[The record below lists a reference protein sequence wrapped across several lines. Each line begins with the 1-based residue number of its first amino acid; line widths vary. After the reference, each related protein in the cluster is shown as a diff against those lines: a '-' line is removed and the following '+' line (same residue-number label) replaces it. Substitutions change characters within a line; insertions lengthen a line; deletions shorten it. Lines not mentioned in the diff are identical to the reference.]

1 MLRTCLFVFSLLLT
15 LTGCKK
21 ARHSGGEN
29 GAFVKEIRLPEE
41 NLARIQ
47 DSGELIIGTISGPET
62 YYEHRGQ
69 GFGLQFALAENFAE
83 TLGVGVRVEL
93 ANDTTLLLAW
103 LEEGEIDLIALQL
116 PQAICELEKF
126 QQAGAR
132 NEAQG
137 TSWAVSSQAPDLAQ
151 ALEDWFGEGVEV
163 HIEKLEK
170 VRETKRKEVRHS
182 LRAPYISKEKGII
195 STFDAHFKTA
205 AATTGWD
212 WRLIAAQAY
221 RESGFDP
228 NAVSW
233 AGASG
238 LMQLMPATADFV
250 GLSRS
255 QLFSPGENVAAAA
268 KYILYLQKHFS
279 NVSNAE
285 ERVKLV
291 LAAYNAGPGHIDDAQ
306 ALARK
311 YGKDP
316 YKWDDV
322 SGFVLKLSE
331 PRFYRDPVVKHGYM
345 IGSET
350 YDYVYSIVELW
361 KEYGGDVKNFT
372 RPASVRSLT
381 PASFQAQTG
390 ERNSHKKNKYS
401 KEQRILSSEELRQ
414 NLSEE

>member
-1 MLRTCLFVFSLLLT
+1 MLRILLFVIPLLLT
-15 LTGCKK
+15 FSACKK
-21 ARHSGGEN
+21 ARRAGGEN
-29 GAFVKEIRLPEE
+29 GAFAKECLIPGE

-47 DSGELIIGTISGPET
+47 ESGELIIGVISGPET
-62 YYEHRGQ
+62 YYEHRGR

-103 LEEGEIDLIALQL
+103 LKEGEIDLIAIQL
-116 PQAICELEKF
+116 PQDICEIEKF
-126 QQAGAR
+126 QQAGVR
-132 NEAQG
+132 DEVRG
-137 TSWAVSSQAPDLAQ
+137 TSWAVNSQVQDLAL
-151 ALEDWFGEGVEV
+151 ALDNWFGEGVEV
-163 HIEKLEK
+163 RIEKLER
-170 VRETKRKEVRHS
+170 VRESKRKEVRRRM
-182 LRAPYISKEKGII
+182 RAPFISKEKGII
-195 STFDAHFKTA
+195 STFDAHFKAA

-238 LMQLMPATADFV
+238 LMQLMPATAEFV
-250 GLSRS
+250 GLSPS
-255 QLFSPGENVAAAA
+255 KLFLPGENVAAAA
-268 KYILYLQKHFS
+268 KYLLYLQKHFS
-279 NVSNAE
+279 NVPNAE

-322 SGFVLKLSE
+322 SGFVLKLSQQH
-331 PRFYRDPVVKHGYM
+331 FYRDPVVKHGYM

-350 YDYVYSIVELW
+350 YDYVYSILELW
-361 KEYGGDVKNFT
+361 KEYGGDVKNFIS
-372 RPASVRSLT
+372 PASLHSL
-381 PASFQAQTG
+381 PSASIQTQSG
-390 ERNSHKKNKYS
+390 EQNSHKKNKYS
-401 KEQRILSSEELRQ
+401 KEQRILSSEELLQ
-414 NLSEE
+414 NISEE